1 MAKRGKIQKRRIDA
15 MTTATF
21 LFAAVVMM
29 FIGVVGSAYIGKSYA
44 VGAAALPATLSV
56 HNDATFG
63 GKVAAGE
70 GLTLIGDN
78 STGEKIIFL
87 LNDFYGTDANGTRY
101 ELYCLEHAK
110 GMPDD
115 GTYTK
120 DGDLTSKF
128 TDLGVVYIVTNSYPN
143 NNSFMPGFEREYK
156 KVVTQFAIWYYQDL
170 AKGVA
175 TNVDGELSAKEKQ
188 AILNNNRY
196 GSVIVNLA
204 NKALEAKN
212 AGQVADALSVDKSQ
226 ITYSISSDGKYFESN
241 YIPVVASNN
250 LFRSYKVT
258 LSQNTVGAS
267 LVNEQGAEVPSG
279 STFGTT
285 SKFKIRV
292 PMDKLKELNKIN
304 LSATITGSFEHRQ
317 VFAYRHSNA
326 SAQTALVA
334 AFDNTNQDANLE
346 LQFDIPTG
354 PVQISKQDITN
365 SKELA
370 GATLVITDCN
380 GKEVAKW
387 VSTTEPHYIDALPVT
402 TDSCKYKLTETIAP
416 EGYEINSESIEFE
429 VKNDGTVTKVV
440 MKDNPL
446 TPTPDTA
453 MDIPMVVYI
462 AGGIILVC
470 GIAIIYASVRTKKE
484 D

>member
-1 MAKRGKIQKRRIDA
+1 MAKNKKTKKRLDI

-21 LFAAVVMM
+21 LFAAAVMM

-44 VGAAALPATLSV
+44 VSAAALPTTLTV
-56 HNDATFG
+56 HNDDTFG
-63 GKVAAGE
+63 GKVTAGA
-70 GLTLIGDN
+70 GLVLIGDN
-78 STGEKIIFL
+78 STGQAIVYL
-87 LNDFYGTDANGTRY
+87 GTDFYGTDANGTRY

-110 GMPDD
+110 GMPES

-128 TDLGVVYIVTNSYPN
+128 TDQGIVYIVTNSYPN

-156 KVVTQFAIWYYQDL
+156 KAVTQFAIWYYQDL

-175 TNVDGELSAKEKQ
+175 TNVDGELSAREKQ
-188 AILNNNRY
+188 AILGNNRY
-196 GSVIVNLA
+196 GSVIVDLA
-204 NKALEAKN
+204 NRALAARNTGEI
-212 AGQVADALSVDKSQ
+212 ADALSIDKSQ
-226 ITYSISSDGKYFESN
+226 ITYGVSSDGKYFESN
-241 YIPVVASNN
+241 YIPVVGSND
-250 LFRSYKVT
+250 LFRSYTVT
-258 LSQNTVGAS
+258 LSENSYGAT
-267 LVNEQGAEVPSG
+267 LVNEQGEEVPSG
-279 STFGTT
+279 STFDTT

-292 PMDKLKELNKIN
+292 PMDKLKELNKID
-304 LSATITGSFEHRQ
+304 LTASVTGSFEHKQ

-326 SAQTALVA
+326 NAQTALVA
-334 AFDNTNQDANLE
+334 AFDNVNQNTNIDLH
-346 LQFDIPTG
+346 FDIPTG
-354 PVQISKQDITN
+354 KVQISKQDITN
-365 SKELA
+365 SKEVA

-387 VSTTEPHYIDALPVT
+387 ISSTEPYFIDALPVT

-429 VKNDGTVTKVV
+429 VKDDGSITKVV

-446 TPTPDTA
+446 TPTPDTGL
-453 MDIPMVVYI
+453 DIPMTVYI

-470 GIAIIYASVRTKKE
+470 GIVIIYASVKPKKE